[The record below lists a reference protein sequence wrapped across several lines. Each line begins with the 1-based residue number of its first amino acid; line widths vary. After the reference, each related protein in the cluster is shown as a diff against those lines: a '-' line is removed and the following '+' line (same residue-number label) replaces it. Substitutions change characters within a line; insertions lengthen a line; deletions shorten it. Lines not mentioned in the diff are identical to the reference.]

1 VVTETGT
8 DTGGKVVHRCDRAVC
23 KVVHRYDPEGGAELT
38 ADGVQCLSGVT
49 QG

>member
-8 DTGGKVVHRCDRAVC
+8 DTGG